1 MIFRI
6 KHFWPLAIV
15 VTFVGV
21 VASWSLEA
29 WSNLP
34 GNKFSIQ
41 MLIAIG
47 VGGAL
52 AALMINGILH
62 ETFKRAIGKRYLASF
77 QIYGQDVLDGMGW
90 PAYIAA
96 GLMAGM
102 AEEPIFRGLLLP
114 LIEDASGSAVVAG
127 VSVQATSL
135 TRASVFRELRH
146 PTSVDDQRRDQ
157 LRSPRVVSP
166 SGFRDSVTGDASGS
180 APGHRLAAREPG
192 RHPRASLVSLC
203 RTNVSRDTGNGDG
216 GSSASLG

>member
-34 GNKFSIQ
+34 GNKFSVQ

-114 LIEDASGSAVVAG
+114 LIEDASGSAVVAILGAALIFAACHWFKARYWPFWFWAMWEG
-127 VSVQATSL
+127 VLFGIITIYAGSIIPAMIAHFLHDVIAY
-135 TRASVFRELRH
+135 RVFQTL
-146 PTSVDDQRRDQ
+146 V
-157 LRSPRVVSP
+157 
-166 SGFRDSVTGDASGS
+166 RDSPAVTAAVTTPATTTDTSPDTDA
-180 APGHRLAAREPG
+180 P
-192 RHPRASLVSLC
+192 
-203 RTNVSRDTGNGDG
+203 
-216 GSSASLG
+216 